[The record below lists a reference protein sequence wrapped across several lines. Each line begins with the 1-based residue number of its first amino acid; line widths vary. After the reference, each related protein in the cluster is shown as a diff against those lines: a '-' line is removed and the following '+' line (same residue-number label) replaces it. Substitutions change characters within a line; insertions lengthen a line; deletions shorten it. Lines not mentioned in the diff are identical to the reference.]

1 MITEIC
7 GERPDSATFSK
18 KIRPKPSS
26 APAPSWR
33 RAPPDSMK
41 PTTGI
46 CASRAC
52 RSADDDH
59 VGLGTP
65 TEPPEIR

>member
-1 MITEIC
+1 MTEIC

-26 APAPSWR
+26 APAPSCR

-46 CASRAC
+46 CASRAW
-52 RSADDDH
+52 RRTVTITSASRW
-59 VGLGTP
+59 P
-65 TEPPEIR
+65 TEPPEMR